1 MTYFGFLL
9 IFLCIP
15 LLIMSLVTQRD
26 QHAGRNTV
34 LTIDP
39 CAVCT
44 AIGLHIILALVYTT
58 PWDNYLVA
66 TGVWY
71 YNPALVT
78 GLTLG
83 WVPIEEYTF
92 FIVQTALAGFWWWFL
107 ARRNLPLAGFQPSMG
122 LRLASLIIPTVTWL
136 VSVGFLLTGWR
147 PATYFALEC
156 VWALIPIGIQ
166 LFFGADI
173 LWHHRRLV
181 GLTILP
187 LTIYL
192 SLADA
197 LAIGSGTWTIALGQS
212 FNLFIGALPVEEL
225 LFFLLTNTLIAFG
238 ITLLLAPESRTRAA
252 ELKQHFGGTK
262 SILAR
267 EFIHHSKPDN

>member
-9 IFLCIP
+9 VFLCIP
-15 LLIMSLVTQRD
+15 LLVMAFVTLRD
-26 QHAGRNTV
+26 QRAGRNTA
-34 LTIDP
+34 LTLDP
-39 CAVCT
+39 CAICF
-44 AIGLHIILALVYTT
+44 AIGLHIALALLYTT

-92 FIVQTALAGFWWWFL
+92 FVVQTALAGFWWWFL
-107 ARRNLPLAGFQPSMG
+107 ARRILPTAGFQPSMG
-122 LRLASLIIPTVTWL
+122 LRLVSLILPGLVWL
-136 VSVGFLLTGWR
+136 ASVAFLAVAWK

-181 GLTILP
+181 ALTIIP

-192 SLADA
+192 SLADS

-212 FNLFIGALPVEEL
+212 FNLFIGALPIEEL
-225 LFFLLTNTLIAFG
+225 VFFVLTNTLIAFG
-238 ITLLLAPESRTRAA
+238 VTLLLAPESYSRAA
-252 ELKQHFGGTK
+252 ELKQRLSPIRQSPIANRK
-262 SILAR
+262 S
-267 EFIHHSKPDN
+267 

>member
-9 IFLCIP
+9 VFVCIP
-15 LLIMSLVTQRD
+15 LLIMAFVAQRD
-26 QHAGRNTV
+26 RRTNA
-34 LTIDP
+34 LTLDP
-39 CAVCT
+39 CAVCY
-44 AIGLHIILALVYTT
+44 AILLHIGLALLYTT

-71 YNPALVT
+71 YNPRLVT
-78 GLTLG
+78 GLVLG

-92 FIVQTALAGFWWWFL
+92 FVVQTALAGYWWWFL
-107 ARRNLPLAGFQPSMG
+107 ARRILPVSVFTASMRIRLAVLFPLAATWFVSAAF
-122 LRLASLIIPTVTWL
+122 LA
-136 VSVGFLLTGWR
+136 TGWK

-181 GLTILP
+181 ALTILP
-187 LTIYL
+187 LTLYL
-192 SLADA
+192 SIADSF
-197 LAIGSGTWTIALGQS
+197 AIGSGTWTIAPGQS

-225 LFFLLTNTLIAFG
+225 VFFLLTNTLIAFG
-238 ITLLLAPESRTRAA
+238 VTLLLAPESRDRAV
-252 ELKQHFGGTK
+252 ELKQKF
-262 SILAR
+262 SAIRQR
-267 EFIHHSKPDN
+267 EQKEQSV